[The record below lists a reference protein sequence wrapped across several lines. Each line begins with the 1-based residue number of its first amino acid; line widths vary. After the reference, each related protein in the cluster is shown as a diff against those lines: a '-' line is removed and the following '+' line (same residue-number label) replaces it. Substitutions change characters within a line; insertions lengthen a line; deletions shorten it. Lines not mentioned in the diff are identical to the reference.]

1 MNCVCGVEL
10 IWGGDHSD
18 EDDQD
23 YAMESNYHC
32 PDCQRMVMV
41 YLPHPEEAA
50 ES

>member
-1 MNCVCGVEL
+1 
-10 IWGGDHSD
+10 
-18 EDDQD
+18 
-23 YAMESNYHC
+23 MESNYHC